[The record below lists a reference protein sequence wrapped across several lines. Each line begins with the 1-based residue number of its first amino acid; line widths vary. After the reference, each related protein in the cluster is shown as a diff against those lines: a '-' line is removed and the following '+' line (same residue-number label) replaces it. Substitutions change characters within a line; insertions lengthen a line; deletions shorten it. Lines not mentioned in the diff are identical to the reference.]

1 MNRIHPCATPL
12 ALAGVLMLAAC
23 GFGETDD
30 TGPADLD
37 PAVAQAL
44 NAPLMTDPDL
54 TALNEANAA
63 LTGSTDH
70 SLPLPVANPEA
81 IRDAQDRAIAL
92 VGGHSALAQLPQ
104 PEEIA
109 EEPGDSPL
117 VLLED
122 VATRVSDRKACFSGL
137 RYSAVWAARMP
148 ASLPLFP
155 RGAVTEALGRDGRD
169 CALRAVR
176 FATPVLAEDILQFYA
191 TRATRD
197 KLAYTYSASERL
209 WRLEGRKPGLA
220 FVVEVRPALLG
231 GQEVDLVV
239 ASSSAVSSR

>member
-12 ALAGVLMLAAC
+12 ALAGVLLLAAC

-137 RYSAVWAARMP
+137 SAP
-148 ASLPLFP
+148 P
-155 RGAVTEALGRDGRD
+155 RDRSRAFSRWSTPFWPSWQRWPEPDSRS
-169 CALRAVR
+169 LRA
-176 FATPVLAEDILQFYA
+176 T
-191 TRATRD
+191 
-197 KLAYTYSASERL
+197 
-209 WRLEGRKPGLA
+209 G
-220 FVVEVRPALLG
+220 
-231 GQEVDLVV
+231 
-239 ASSSAVSSR
+239 